1 MNNNTSWVNSSV
13 FYHIYPLGFCGADR
27 IHTDNT
33 VNHSILKIIDWIK
46 HFKKLNINALYLGPV
61 FESSSHGYDTRDYE
75 KIDSRLGDEEDLKKV
90 SEKLHDSGIRLVLDG
105 VFNHVG
111 REFFAFSD
119 VIKNKQNSPYCDWF
133 VNLSFN
139 GQSPFGDPF
148 WYEGW
153 EGHYELVKLNLKN
166 SAVSDYLINAVLG
179 WIVKFDIDGLR
190 LDVAY
195 MLDQDFIRKLS
206 QAVKNVKP
214 DFWLMGEVIH
224 GNYAMYVGDG
234 LLDSV
239 TNYECYKGLYSSHND
254 KNYFEIAHSI
264 IRQFGDGGNG
274 GIYNGMTTYNFVD
287 NHDVTRL
294 ASILK
299 NKTDINNVYT
309 LLFTMPGVPSVYY
322 GSEFA
327 IEGVKE
333 KNGSDDVL
341 RPELKLSDFDDNTE
355 LCRHIAA
362 LSKMKKTLSALSDGY
377 FKQILLQNRVFA
389 FMRKN
394 STNEVFVALNI
405 DKTEASVTLPCSY
418 DLIDAETKEIFKSVD
433 SKVVVNIPVSSGRV
447 LYELAL
453 AEGIK

>member
-61 FESSSHGYDTRDYE
+61 FESSSHGYDTRNYE

-90 SEKLHDSGIRLVLDG
+90 SEKLHDSGIRMVLDG

-133 VNLSFN
+133 VNLNFN

-166 SAVSDYLINAVLG
+166 PAVSDYLINAVLG
-179 WIVKFDIDGLR
+179 WIDKFDIDGLR

-206 QAVKNVKP
+206 QSVKTVKP

-294 ASILK
+294 ASILR
-299 NKTDINNVYT
+299 NKADINNVYT

-355 LCRHIAA
+355 PCRHIAA
-362 LSKMKKTLSALSDGY
+362 LSKMKKTLPALSDGY

-405 DKTEASVTLPCSY
+405 DEAEASVTLPCSY

-447 LYELAL
+447 LYDLAL
-453 AEGIK
+453 AEGVK